1 MISIIACTDR
11 TDSYSRRLANIMA
24 QKLEAAGRTNQLLDL
39 SEIRPAILAEGSY
52 GDSGVEIEKL
62 DKQFIQ
68 DADKLLF
75 VVPEYNGSYPGIL
88 KYFIDLCQQSS
99 WKGKKACLIGIGAG
113 RGGNLRG
120 VEHLTGVLHY
130 VRCEVMALKLYI
142 NQVNDYVNEDGQLTD
157 ALTEQLLE
165 EQMQEFLN
173 F

>member
-24 QKLEAAGRTNQLLDL
+24 QKLEEVGQTNQLLDL
-39 SEIRPAILAEGSY
+39 SEIRPAILADHSY
-52 GDSGVEIEKL
+52 GNSGAEIEKL
-62 DKQFIQ
+62 DKKFIQ

-142 NQVNDYVNEDGQLTD
+142 NQVNECVTEEGQITD
-157 ALTEQLLE
+157 DLTEQLLN
-165 EQMQEFLN
+165 EQMQEFLS